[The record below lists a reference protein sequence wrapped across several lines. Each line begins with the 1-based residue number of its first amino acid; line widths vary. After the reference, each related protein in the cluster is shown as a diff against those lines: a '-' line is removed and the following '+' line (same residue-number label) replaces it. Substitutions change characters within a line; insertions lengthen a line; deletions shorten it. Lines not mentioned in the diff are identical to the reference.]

1 MWRFGFFPIWY
12 FHNVCWP
19 RKNCWWEIRENFKKN
34 DLKPVKKFSIRC
46 RYYSSSLDDL
56 EKREEMKKKGL
67 SAILFLIT
75 FIATYLLICFG
86 IPGMRIKLEAE
97 PMELFIKSI
106 KHMMLFKT
114 LISILVASVFGA
126 VPFLLWKKK

>member
-1 MWRFGFFPIWY
+1 MP
-12 FHNVCWP
+12 C
-19 RKNCWWEIRENFKKN
+19 
-34 DLKPVKKFSIRC
+34 IRC
-46 RYYSSSLDDL
+46 RHYSSSFDDF
-56 EKREEMKKKGL
+56 EKREEIKKKGL

-97 PMELFIKSI
+97 PMELFIESI
-106 KHMMLFKT
+106 KHMMFFKSM
-114 LISILVASVFGA
+114 ISLVVASVVGA

>member
-1 MWRFGFFPIWY
+1 M
-12 FHNVCWP
+12 N
-19 RKNCWWEIRENFKKN
+19 KKA
-34 DLKPVKKFSIRC
+34 
-46 RYYSSSLDDL
+46 
-56 EKREEMKKKGL
+56 L

-75 FIATYLLICFG
+75 FVAAYLFICFG

-97 PMELFIKSI
+97 PVVLFIESI

>member
-1 MWRFGFFPIWY
+1 
-12 FHNVCWP
+12 
-19 RKNCWWEIRENFKKN
+19 
-34 DLKPVKKFSIRC
+34 
-46 RYYSSSLDDL
+46 
-56 EKREEMKKKGL
+56 MKKKSL

-97 PMELFIKSI
+97 PMELFIESI
-106 KHMMLFKT
+106 KHMMFFKLMIS
-114 LISILVASVFGA
+114 LIVASVVGA

>member
-1 MWRFGFFPIWY
+1 M
-12 FHNVCWP
+12 N
-19 RKNCWWEIRENFKKN
+19 KKA
-34 DLKPVKKFSIRC
+34 
-46 RYYSSSLDDL
+46 
-56 EKREEMKKKGL
+56 L

-75 FIATYLLICFG
+75 FVAAYLFICFG

-97 PMELFIKSI
+97 HMELFIESI

-114 LISILVASVFGA
+114 MISLIVASVVGA

>member
-1 MWRFGFFPIWY
+1 
-12 FHNVCWP
+12 
-19 RKNCWWEIRENFKKN
+19 
-34 DLKPVKKFSIRC
+34 
-46 RYYSSSLDDL
+46 
-56 EKREEMKKKGL
+56 MKKKGL

-97 PMELFIKSI
+97 PMELVIESI
-106 KHMMLFKT
+106 KHMMFFKSM
-114 LISILVASVFGA
+114 ISLVVASVVGA